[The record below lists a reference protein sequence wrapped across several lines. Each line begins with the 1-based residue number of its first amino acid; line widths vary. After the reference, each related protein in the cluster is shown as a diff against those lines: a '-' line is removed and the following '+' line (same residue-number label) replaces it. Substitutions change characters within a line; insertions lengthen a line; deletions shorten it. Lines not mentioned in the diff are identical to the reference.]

1 MPEESGP
8 GGWEVAVDGFADET
22 RGRHEP
28 ERSAVTAGG
37 FVVAADLETGWEN
50 CHHPL
55 DEQPRGLDRV
65 VQGDDV
71 ADQRTARAYDDQ
83 PITVGE
89 CRQHARALDL
99 YPSKA
104 RSRHRDHRDHRRPE
118 RGTQA
123 QLGEHTTGGPRP
135 CPIMPRPGI
144 R

>member
-37 FVVAADLETGWEN
+37 LVVAADLETGWEN

-99 YPSKA
+99 YPLKKP
-104 RSRHRDHRDHRRPE
+104 SRHEDCHDDTGSEGGAQDPARGEATRP
-118 RGTQA
+118 A
-123 QLGEHTTGGPRP
+123 P
-135 CPIMPRPGI
+135 CPVVRGPGI
-144 R
+144 T